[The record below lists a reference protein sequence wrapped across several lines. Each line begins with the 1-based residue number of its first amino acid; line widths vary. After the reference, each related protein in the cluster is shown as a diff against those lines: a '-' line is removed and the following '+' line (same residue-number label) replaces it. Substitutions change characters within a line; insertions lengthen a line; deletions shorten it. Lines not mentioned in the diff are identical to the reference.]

1 MRSILSTLSNKTKRI
16 LAREQS
22 GFRVKRGEGHPAGTI
37 ELRLEG
43 RWLRLW
49 GLLGREVSLDEGELS
64 LLSLTAVGPQPSDPL
79 ASVLRTLA
87 SLCPVPV
94 ALPGRRPGIK
104 NLPGSATREWRK

>member
-1 MRSILSTLSNKTKRI
+1 MGSG
-16 LAREQS
+16 AR
-22 GFRVKRGEGHPAGTI
+22 GTRAGTI

-64 LLSLTAVGPQPSDPL
+64 LLSLTAVGPQPLDPL
-79 ASVLRTLA
+79 ASVLGTLA

-104 NLPGSATREWRK
+104 KLPGPATRGWTK